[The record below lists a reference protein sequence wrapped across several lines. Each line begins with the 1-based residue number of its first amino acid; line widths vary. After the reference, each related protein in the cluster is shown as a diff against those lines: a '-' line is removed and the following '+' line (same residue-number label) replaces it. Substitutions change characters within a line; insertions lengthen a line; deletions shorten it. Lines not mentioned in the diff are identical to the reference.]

1 LLILIWVR
9 IVRSGAVPSSRG
21 GIAYA
26 PAKAGAPCRASRKPL
41 AAALIT
47 PHGIGIR
54 ENWVAGLTCR
64 WRDVGTPV
72 PLGACRHFETCAA
85 HAYTAIAASKTL
97 STVACPK
104 WPFNASM
111 PANPRSTAISPKDR
125 ARPAGC
131 CFVIQAVG
139 RTPKR
144 VHSDRSPRNLA
155 DPADGG
161 RRPADGFERAARQ
174 RPCP

>member
-1 LLILIWVR
+1 
-9 IVRSGAVPSSRG
+9 
-21 GIAYA
+21 
-26 PAKAGAPCRASRKPL
+26 L
-41 AAALIT
+41 AAALIAA
-47 PHGIGIR
+47 HGIGIR
-54 ENWVAGLTCR
+54 ENRVAGLTCR

-85 HAYTAIAASKTL
+85 HAYTAIAVSKTL

-111 PANPRSTAISPKDR
+111 PAKPRSTAISPKDR
-125 ARPAGC
+125 ARAAG

-155 DPADGG
+155 DLRTAD
-161 RRPADGFERAARQ
+161 AAR
-174 RPCP
+174 